1 MCPPVNWR
9 STRSAGLDAFSS
21 GIVVLDPRPRTAP
34 RKPMARINRSTVQRA
49 EGIRSRF
56 NCRYATAVTI
66 VGGKLNSNR
75 NYDDKELSRDVTT
88 NGIRRHVDTRAYWNF
103 YLTLQIGLVSR
114 ADDTGRGIVLC
125 GVAPSIGVIIG
136 SFMGGMLVHGS
147 TFFPLAQAG
156 AVLCVTGIA
165 CTIASMTRMKANDAS
180 NPAPHAA
187 S

>member
-1 MCPPVNWR
+1 MMSLGASYLLFFIGC
-9 STRSAGLDAFSS
+9 AIFGF
-21 GIVVLDPRPRTAP
+21 
-34 RKPMARINRSTVQRA
+34 
-49 EGIRSRF
+49 
-56 NCRYATAVTI
+56 
-66 VGGKLNSNR
+66 
-75 NYDDKELSRDVTT
+75 
-88 NGIRRHVDTRAYWNF
+88 YWNF

-147 TFFPLAQAG
+147 TFLPLAQAG
-156 AVLCVTGIA
+156 AVLCITGIA
-165 CTIASMTRMKANDAS
+165 CTLASMTRMKANDVS